1 MLKNKRQCIIFN
13 ASHCILRKY
22 SQRVSFSSY
31 LNIHFKFSNYHSLF
45 LFYLLFQLLIF
56 YVIIFLQG
64 FTDMES
70 KQPEVGFVFFI
81 LFFKRFI

>member
-13 ASHCILRKY
+13 ASHCILRNY
-22 SQRVSFSSY
+22 SQRLSFSSY
-31 LNIHFKFSNYHSLF
+31 LNFISNF
-45 LFYLLFQLLIF
+45 AIIFLLFQLLIF
-56 YVIIFLQG
+56 YVVFFLQG